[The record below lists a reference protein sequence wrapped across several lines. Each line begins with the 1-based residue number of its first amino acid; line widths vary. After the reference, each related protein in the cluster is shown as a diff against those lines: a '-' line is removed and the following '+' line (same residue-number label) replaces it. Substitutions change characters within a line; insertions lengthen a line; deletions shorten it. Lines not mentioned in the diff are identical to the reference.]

1 MNLALLADP
10 GKPAF
15 LVYRKETVQV
25 DPGRNV
31 GSILVLIFQ
40 TFFHDSQMNQ
50 VQHTAPVHGML
61 NALNVQLKLVQDRIE
76 QMQLV
81 EKTLKDTAQGIE
93 HKMAVRVFDSH
104 LPDILQGK
112 SKIFQQQD
120 LLQPCKV
127 RVSIKSCAGLGYKR
141 RFQNIVL
148 VVIADGPQC
157 YSSHPGKLT
166 GRVVAVFFL
175 LFLTFYCGKRLTE
188 LPVSRFIFGPAD
200 LD

>member
-15 LVYRKETVQV
+15 LVYRIKTVQV

-31 GSILVLIFQ
+31 GSILVLVFQ
-40 TFFHDSQMNQ
+40 TFFHNSQMDQ

-61 NALNVQLKLVQDRIE
+61 LRNGLGSIFQCFFHKLHLFNPVLYKLQLYI
-76 QMQLV
+76 
-81 EKTLKDTAQGIE
+81 QGIE

-127 RVSIKSCAGLGYKR
+127 CVSIKSCAGLGYKR

-166 GRVVAVFFL
+166 GRVVAVFFQKNTSWIAKCYIIL
-175 LFLTFYCGKRLTE
+175 
-188 LPVSRFIFGPAD
+188 
-200 LD
+200 